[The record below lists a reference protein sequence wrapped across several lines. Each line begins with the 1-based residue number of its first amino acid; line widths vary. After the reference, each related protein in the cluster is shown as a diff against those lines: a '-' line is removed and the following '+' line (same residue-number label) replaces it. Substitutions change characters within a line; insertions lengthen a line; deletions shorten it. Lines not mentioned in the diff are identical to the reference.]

1 MSLFDAID
9 PFLLQLVIVP
19 LVTIGLGLAVA
30 LVTKKLVMAPFVT
43 FVANLAYEVLYMYAY
58 YGEVTFS
65 FSSWVIVLPVASLL
79 LAWLVRV
86 MVKNEK
92 TFQRTATYKQ

>member
-30 LVTKKLVMAPFVT
+30 LVTKKLVTAPLVT
-43 FVANLAYEVLYMYAY
+43 LLVNLSYEALFMHTY

-65 FSSWVIVLPVASLL
+65 FSSWVIVLPIASLL
-79 LAWLVRV
+79 IAWLVRA
-86 MVKNEK
+86 MIKNEK
-92 TFQRTATYKQ
+92 TFQRIATYKK